1 MTTLQ
6 LVISLGSTA
15 YAGSVAG
22 AAIGWVARAR
32 LEAYRPAWK
41 PEVYG
46 RLRDDSV
53 PVKVT
58 VSDDDRTWCL
68 ADAASYAS
76 RPTVAEVEALCEPF
90 SPKAGRG
97 VK

>member
-32 LEAYRPAWK
+32 LAAATPVDDAVAVKHEPAPRFAYEPAD
-41 PEVYG
+41 ELT
-46 RLRDDSV
+46 RN
-53 PVKVT
+53 
-58 VSDDDRTWCL
+58 
-68 ADAASYAS
+68 
-76 RPTVAEVEALCEPF
+76 
-90 SPKAGRG
+90 
-97 VK
+97 